1 MSECYRTIY
10 EGGEGE
16 IEEKKSRF
24 IAHVFYVE
32 SEEEAVDYI
41 SAMKKQY
48 YDARHNCYAYILG
61 EDGQKVKSSDDGE
74 PSGTAGKPIMEV
86 IKGEGLTN
94 VLVVVTRYFGGTLL
108 GTGGLIRAYTDATK
122 EGLHN
127 SITARRIK
135 GQRLTITVS
144 YNDEGKIRR
153 YLSDNGYDVADCQ
166 YSAEVDIT
174 SNIPVTE
181 IETVKKN
188 LIEVLQGKLKISE
201 GEIEFMEIK
210 EI

>member
-1 MSECYRTIY
+1 MSESYRTIY
-10 EGGEGE
+10 MGGEGE

-32 SEEEAVDYI
+32 NEEMATGHIAAV
-41 SAMKKQY
+41 KKQY

-61 EDGQKVKSSDDGE
+61 EDGEKVKSSDDGE

-135 GQRLTITVS
+135 GQKLTVTVS
-144 YNDEGKIRR
+144 YNDEGKVRR
-153 YLSDNGYDVADCQ
+153 YLADNGYDIADCQ

-174 SNIPVTE
+174 SNIPVTDME
-181 IETVKKN
+181 KVKLNLTET
-188 LIEVLQGKLKISE
+188 LQGKLRISE
-201 GEIEFMEIK
+201 GEIEFMEIR
-210 EI
+210 E